1 MDLAL
6 EVGHHAPGPCGS
18 LPCPSRLEGERQAH
32 LGDWANCWAAVT
44 ASSSEVTSIGTLW
57 QPGCLRTRSSWR
69 TVLSTVVLA
78 HRSTLLTTMKKGTF
92 RAKASPRCSRVVPA
106 TSQKRGRWQEREFGR
121 KEKEELVL
129 LPALRGLRAE
139 ESQLLPLPCPSAQY
153 LVPIP
158 VLALTRSRAQSGQ

>member
-1 MDLAL
+1 M
-6 EVGHHAPGPCGS
+6 
-18 LPCPSRLEGERQAH
+18 
-32 LGDWANCWAAVT
+32 
-44 ASSSEVTSIGTLW
+44 GTLW

-106 TSQKRGRWQEREFGR
+106 ASEEEAGGRGFGR

-129 LPALRGLRAE
+129 LPALRGLRVG
-139 ESQLLPLPCPSAQY
+139 ESQLLPLPRPSAQC

>member
-1 MDLAL
+1 MF
-6 EVGHHAPGPCGS
+6 PGSVAAFPVNQDSGV
-18 LPCPSRLEGERQAH
+18 RKAY

-44 ASSSEVTSIGTLW
+44 ASSSEMTSMGTLW
-57 QPGCLRTRSSWR
+57 QPGCFRTRSSWR

-92 RAKASPRCSRVVPA
+92 RARASPRCSRVVPA
-106 TSQKRGRWQEREFGR
+106 ASEKGGRNQKRKVRMWEEGEETREKFIWLPDWRRPRVG
-121 KEKEELVL
+121 ESQHP
-129 LPALRGLRAE
+129 LPATSLT
-139 ESQLLPLPCPSAQY
+139 QC